1 MRALGLLS
9 FAFGFATAFA
19 LGFPVRSVAT
29 LSGRRLNL
37 GGRLVDVDVLVRTV
51 GASAAFPS
59 FENSPAWGGVVV
71 SAVVAVFANA
81 VTMVP
86 TWAFALFA
94 VRRRATNS
102 GICNLFY
109 PSQCS

>member
-1 MRALGLLS
+1 MLLAFTFAS
-9 FAFGFATAFA
+9 AFAFGFLRWNVAA
-19 LGFPVRSVAT
+19 LSC
-29 LSGRRLNL
+29 RRRRGT
-37 GGRLVDVDVLVRTV
+37 GGRLVHVDVFVRTI

-94 VRRRATNS
+94 VRRLATNS